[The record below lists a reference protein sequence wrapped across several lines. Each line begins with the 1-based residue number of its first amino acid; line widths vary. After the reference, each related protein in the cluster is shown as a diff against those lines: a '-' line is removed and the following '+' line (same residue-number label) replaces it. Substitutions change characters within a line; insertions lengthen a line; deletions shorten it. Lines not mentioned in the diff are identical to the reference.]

1 MARRR
6 RSRGPRWPYSSHA
19 RSASL
24 SRNPAPRRR
33 RGRSRGRIE
42 SESKRNQT
50 RIKTISKANQNRTL
64 LLKREREIEK
74 KTLTCLLSPPNPPE
88 GDSRE
93 FRALGFVD
101 PDDLPSDEPGEFERF
116 AAECIDAFNTVT
128 GKDYRST
135 GGKDWLDLRRIYD
148 PGRTV
153 EDVRKV
159 VAAKQEQ
166 WADSDMAKFIRP
178 STLFGAKFEEY
189 LNEGEGAASD
199 ESDWDFD

>member
-1 MARRR
+1 MQGARPYREIAL
-6 RSRGPRWPYSSHA
+6 RGVVAAEAAGESKA
-19 RSASL
+19 EQ
-24 SRNPAPRRR
+24 NE
-33 RGRSRGRIE
+33 IK
-42 SESKRNQT
+42 SESKQGSS
-50 RIKTISKANQNRTL
+50 IKEGE
-64 LLKREREIEK
+64 REREEDTDVSSI
-74 KTLTCLLSPPNPPE
+74 PPNPPE
-88 GDSRE
+88 GDSRDYP
-93 FRALGFVD
+93 ALGFVD

-116 AAECIDAFNTVT
+116 AAECIDAFNAVT

-148 PGRTV
+148 SGRTV

-166 WADSDMAKFIRP
+166 WADSDMARFIRP